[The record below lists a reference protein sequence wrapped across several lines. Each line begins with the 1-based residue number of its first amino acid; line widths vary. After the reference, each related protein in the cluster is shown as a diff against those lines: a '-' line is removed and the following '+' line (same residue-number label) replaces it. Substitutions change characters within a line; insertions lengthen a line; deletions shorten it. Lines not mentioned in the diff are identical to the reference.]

1 MALRIPHRRL
11 VHRADHR
18 GGFLDVALGT
28 DRARARDPADRVRC
42 RDGPARAEV
51 AILERASQ
59 RRASA
64 RSARGM
70 LSPTA
75 RVRFG

>member
-1 MALRIPHRRL
+1 VALWLQHRRL
-11 VHRADHR
+11 VRRADHR

-28 DRARARDPADRVRC
+28 NRARARDPADRVPC
-42 RDGPARAEV
+42 RDGPARAET
-51 AILERASQ
+51 AILERAPQ
-59 RRASA
+59 RRAST

-70 LSPTA
+70 LSPAA